1 MYHVMFHVTRIL
13 CRTTR
18 PRDSSSVPPQ
28 MSENGLSEAE
38 SDLDGFLVHDEQP
51 AIPAARDELPE
62 PENDRLADLNMA
74 LRGNESYTQKVLKA
88 HILVLVS
95 ALGGPDHS
103 AGVSPPPYKLGHD
116 ALACLKDIK
125 KWIKSVDERNRSH
138 DVAIACAESGLVI
151 NDLIIIL
158 CQWENDCKKQKKASR
173 ASEKVVLACLEL
185 LVLLTWPAD
194 PLSTLLERQR
204 LGFAAVNRAH
214 VTYKK
219 HILAYNKGQCL
230 KAVLRLALP
239 TLAKQKLDREP
250 RDNAVL
256 RLVLFFLRNVA
267 YIEPAAS
274 SYARK
279 SSTKQIT
286 RNDSLPA
293 SVAPEDVSLNAV
305 LASFHTNK
313 VTMFL
318 LTISSSVGTDFD
330 KEMFGHLVLETV
342 FLLSKGVDVH
352 QVISNKLPVSG
363 QQKDAVSVPAASSET
378 LKLQE
383 LLSEETRRKKIGNQ
397 SVSTRHGRF
406 GSLLSIQ
413 NDDTSYVVSG
423 QDALHNT
430 NLTLEKLDRLKKWN
444 NKKSFK
450 YDANLFVSANPVYL
464 NAGSAA
470 ILREFTEQFLAS
482 GCFNNVVGC
491 VSWMLSSSFT
501 SLSALS
507 VLDSADAYEKA
518 TYFLHVAW
526 FFKYKRERN
535 LLWADKLL
543 LDDQDPLDYGSVGT
557 ALSEVNFVLL
567 LSYLRESH
575 DSKDWNSL
583 HVALIC
589 LKEMLLIAFTIFS
602 KDKTSENDDISDDME
617 LADGIVRKLFSR
629 KDFLDLLVTIP
640 QTAAKHSPEYLSVVV
655 AVVHIV
661 LKSFESFANQDYKLY
676 IKTKRKLSKKQQ
688 QKLQEQQHEYF
699 NEEDE
704 DEAKEVTSERKVDF
718 KLTELR
724 FFRTATVTTY
734 IEYLLRYEDLSNEE
748 IKRCIGYFHR
758 LFVIRKDFSGLYR
771 LDFMHTL
778 YQLRKHLSR
787 GSSIRKHVDEFI
799 SYFMKKF
806 KVAFARFPL
815 PIELLFPRF
824 EDLAAKT
831 FISVG
836 ELDETEIDISEPR
849 LARDLEFIDED
860 ILKEE
865 KLMNLV
871 IILAESGKKD
881 FIKWFTRELD
891 RILKARLLEAA
902 EGPKIMVLEPSLAQ
916 KRLLINNAHI
926 RLLLAEVGFEIP
938 YLLSEKTE
946 FPASVSNESLTES
959 LDLLQKLLGEV
970 SSEETTSI
978 VLRGLREKNAYQDYD
993 DEYDDGRYGFDK
1005 LDDGPLTLQRVGELD
1020 ELEQLES
1027 QLDQKKGTARKK
1039 GIRFETKQPRKHREK
1054 PKKTSEKPK
1063 KSRRSRPPK
1072 SFEVNDEEEEDHGPK
1087 SAQFV
1092 HDSDD
1097 ESGDEK
1103 MGEFFERE
1111 ERLRKLLSESGGI
1124 VSHLQLVEFR
1134 ETWSKLNHGEVT
1146 QKAMEIT
1153 RGLLNEPEVESEDS
1167 DSDHSVLDKHS
1178 GDSLTSETDSPRKRD
1193 GEEEETVYKRRR
1205 IAVEDDGEEDD
1216 GEEEEV
1222 VVVRK
1227 RAVISD
1233 DED

>member
-1 MYHVMFHVTRIL
+1 MST
-13 CRTTR
+13 
-18 PRDSSSVPPQ
+18 DSHSD
-28 MSENGLSEAE
+28 AE
-38 SDLDGFLVHDEQP
+38 SDLEGFLVHDEP
-51 AIPAARDELPE
+51 APPVSGRSELPE
-62 PENDRLADLNMA
+62 PENDRLRDLNMA

-95 ALGGPDHS
+95 ALGGPDHG

-116 ALACLKDIK
+116 ALACLKDLK
-125 KWIKSVDERNRSH
+125 KWIKSVDERNRGH
-138 DVAIACAESGLVI
+138 DVALACFESGLVV
-151 NDLIIIL
+151 NDLLVIL
-158 CQWENDCKKQKKASR
+158 CQWDTDCKKTKKATR
-173 ASEKVVLACLEL
+173 VLEKVVLACLEL

-194 PLSTLLERQR
+194 PLALLLERQK

-219 HILAYNKGQCL
+219 HILGYNGGQAL

-239 TLAKQKLDREP
+239 TLAKPKLEREP

-267 YIEPAAS
+267 YIEPAAI
-274 SYARK
+274 SYTRK
-279 SSTKQIT
+279 SSSKQLT
-286 RNDSLPA
+286 PYDSLPA

-305 LASFHTNK
+305 LATYQANK

-318 LTISSSVGTDFD
+318 LTISSSVGSEFD

-342 FLLSKGVDVH
+342 FLLSKGVDVQ
-352 QVISNKLPVSG
+352 QVISNKRAVFGP
-363 QQKDAVSVPAASSET
+363 QKDATSAPEASSET

-383 LLSEETRRKKIGNQ
+383 LLSEETRRKKIHTQ

-423 QDALHNT
+423 QDALHDT

-450 YDANLFVSANPVYL
+450 YDANLFVSANPIYL

-501 SLSALS
+501 SLSALTIM
-507 VLDSADAYEKA
+507 DSADAYEKA

-535 LLWADKLL
+535 QLWAEKAL

-575 DSKDWNSL
+575 EAKDWNSL
-583 HVALIC
+583 HVALVC

-602 KDKTSENDDISDDME
+602 KDKGSENDEISDDME
-617 LADGIVRKLFSR
+617 LADGIIRKLFSR
-629 KDFLDLLVTIP
+629 KDFLDLLVAIP

-655 AVVHIV
+655 EVIHIV

-676 IKTKRKLSKKQQ
+676 MKTKRKLSKKQQ
-688 QKLQEQQHEYF
+688 KKLLEQQHEYF
-699 NEEDE
+699 DEEDE

-724 FFRTATVTTY
+724 FFKTATVSTY

-806 KVAFARFPL
+806 KVAFSRFPV
-815 PIELLFPRF
+815 PVEVLFPRF

-836 ELDETEIDISEPR
+836 ELDETDVDISEPR
-849 LARDLEFIDED
+849 LARDLEFVDD
-860 ILKEE
+860 DVLKEE

-871 IILAESGKKD
+871 IILAEAGKKEL
-881 FIKWFTRELD
+881 IKWLIRELD
-891 RILKARLLEAA
+891 RILKTRLLEVA
-902 EGPKIMVLEPSLAQ
+902 EGPQIMVLEPNLTQ

-926 RLLLAEVGFEIP
+926 RLLLGEIGFEIP
-938 YLLSEKTE
+938 YLLTEKTE
-946 FPASVSNESLTES
+946 LPVSISNESLTES
-959 LDLLQKLLGEV
+959 MDLLQKLLNEV
-970 SSEETTSI
+970 TSDETTGI
-978 VLRGLREKNAYQDYD
+978 VLRGLREKNAYQDLD
-993 DEYDDGRYGFDK
+993 EEYDDGRYGFDM
-1005 LDDGPLTLQRVGELD
+1005 LESSLTAQRRGELD
-1020 ELEQLES
+1020 DLEELES
-1027 QLDQKKGTARKK
+1027 QMDQKKGIARKK
-1039 GIRFETKQPRKHREK
+1039 GIRFETKQPRRQREK
-1054 PKKTSEKPK
+1054 TRKVTEKPK

-1072 SFEVNDEEEEDHGPK
+1072 SFEVNDDDEEDLGPK

-1103 MGEFFERE
+1103 MDDFFKRE
-1111 ERLRKLLSESGGI
+1111 ERLRQLLSDSGGI
-1124 VSHLQLVEFR
+1124 VNHLQLVEFR
-1134 ETWSKLNHGEVT
+1134 DAWAKLNHGEMT
-1146 QKAMEIT
+1146 QKAMDIT
-1153 RGLLNEPEVESEDS
+1153 SSLLQKPEVESEES
-1167 DSDHSVLDKHS
+1167 DSDRSVLDQQS
-1178 GDSLTSETDSPRKRD
+1178 GDSLTSEMDTPRKRGEELD
-1193 GEEEETVYKRRR
+1193 EEVVSKRRRVVVEEEEEDAPVVRRR
-1205 IAVEDDGEEDD
+1205 AI
-1216 GEEEEV
+1216 
-1222 VVVRK
+1222 
-1227 RAVISD
+1227 ISD